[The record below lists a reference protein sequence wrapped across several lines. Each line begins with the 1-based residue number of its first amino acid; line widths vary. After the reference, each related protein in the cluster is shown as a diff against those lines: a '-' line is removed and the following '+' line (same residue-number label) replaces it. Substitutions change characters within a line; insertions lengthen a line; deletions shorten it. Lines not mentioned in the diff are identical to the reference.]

1 MTNAIVAPVSV
12 LPRSAVA
19 LAAANPAIWYPL
31 HEATG
36 TTLACALGN
45 GPTLTVGGTSPAATI
60 WANPGCLT
68 PNGTDHRATAAQQ
81 AYADDVLNLASL
93 VAGGMLM
100 VGLELQFAGAN
111 AATTYALWHGRD
123 ASTAGYGGWGF
134 GVNGSDQPTLL
145 FRGQGAGSNVSGA
158 MGLSIGDTH
167 AAPVQML
174 LALWIEDAVYLRSEL
189 RTSAT
194 GTSVGAAQY
203 DLTGLTIPSAAL
215 DGLTLAAKRIS
226 GASFNSYMAGRL
238 NNVWAQKRTVFDA
251 TVAEA
256 AWADMQARRRE
267 FPGVLRG

>member
-1 MTNAIVAPVSV
+1 MWTPPV
-12 LPRSAVA
+12 LRQDR
-19 LAAANPAIWYPL
+19 ANHY
-31 HEATG
+31 
-36 TTLACALGN
+36 
-45 GPTLTVGGTSPAATI
+45 
-60 WANPGCLT
+60 
-68 PNGTDHRATAAQQ
+68 
-81 AYADDVLNLASL
+81 AYGSWASL
-93 VAGGMLM
+93 V
-100 VGLELQFAGAN
+100 
-111 AATTYALWHGRD
+111 
-123 ASTAGYGGWGF
+123 GF
-134 GVNGSDQPTLL
+134 GLA
-145 FRGQGAGSNVSGA
+145 AGFPGYVPPNVA
-158 MGLSIGDTH
+158 AL

-226 GASFNSYMAGRL
+226 GANFNSYMAGRL